1 MPKVLMFWGLVAAA
15 LALLAPA
22 AAAEPSSRA
31 VVIVSGGAAISPFT
45 TPDAACRTGYAAGS
59 TDSYLRR
66 FLLRRGYRVFTS
78 PAMLGRGRVAE
89 QPGAGGPFGRCPD
102 ALPAFMTVNS
112 AGDIELAGVHLSN
125 FVRHL
130 HDAYGITSVDF
141 VAHSMGGLYSRAAIA
156 YLRETG
162 APVRVN
168 TLTTLGT
175 PWDGAIFANPTDP
188 NDPTT
193 SCDGFAICLGLLD
206 TFAAAAPVVIVED
219 SAKNMA
225 VMNRYYAGALRGIP
239 VTVIAGNRFQKDG
252 GRASV
257 WPNDGIV
264 QVDSALAVSAGRAI
278 SHRRC
283 HLFPGG
289 THSLYISKEAGLGF
303 RTAITWT
310 PQVATWVANAIAAGA
325 TALERPNDMG
335 CPTAS

>member
-1 MPKVLMFWGLVAAA
+1 MRRVLVFLSLIVAAA
-15 LALLAPA
+15 VLLAPA
-22 AAAEPSSRA
+22 ASAAPSSRA

-45 TPDAACRTGYAAGS
+45 APDAACRSGYAAGS

-89 QPGAGGPFGRCPD
+89 QPGAGGPFGRCPA
-102 ALPAFMTVNS
+102 ALPAYMTVNS
-112 AGDIELAGVHLSN
+112 AGDIELAGVHLAN
-125 FVRHL
+125 FVQHL
-130 HDAYGITSVDF
+130 HDAYGIESVDF

-156 YLRETG
+156 YMRETG
-162 APVRVN
+162 APVHVN
-168 TLTTLGT
+168 TLSTLGT
-175 PWDGAIFANPTDP
+175 PWDGAIFGNPTDP

-193 SCDGFAICLGLLD
+193 SCDGFGICLALLK
-206 TFAAAAPVVIVED
+206 TFAALAPVVIVED
-219 SAKNMA
+219 SATNMA
-225 VMNRYYAGALRGIP
+225 AMNRYYAGALRGIP
-239 VTVIAGNRFQKDG
+239 VTLIAGDRFKKDG
-252 GRASV
+252 GPATV

-264 QVDSALAVSAGRAI
+264 QLDSAFATASNRTI
-278 SHRRC
+278 EHRRC

-310 PQVATWVANAIAAGA
+310 PQVGTWVADAIAAGA
-325 TALERPNDMG
+325 SALQRPNRIG